1 MTRAAVTF
9 SDGDEELE
17 TTSIMKAITVE
28 SYGGPDQ
35 LVYADKDQPEPK
47 PNEALVKIEAI
58 GLNFIDVYH
67 RTGLYPLPLPFTPGS
82 EAAGTVEAI
91 GSDVSDI
98 AVGDRV
104 AYAMSVGSYAE
115 YAAVPAARLVK
126 MPKEID
132 AQAGAAA
139 MLQGMTAHY
148 LSTSTYPL
156 KSGDTAL
163 VHAAAGGVG
172 LLLIQM
178 AKRAGARVFGTVSTP
193 AKARLARDA
202 GADEVILYT
211 EQDFQQEVR
220 RMTDGKGVQV
230 VYDSVGK
237 TTFMQSLDSL
247 APRGVLAL
255 FGQSSGSVPPFDAA
269 LLAQKGSLYL
279 TRPSLAHYVLTRE
292 ELLWRA
298 GDVLNQIT
306 TGELKLRIEKTF
318 PLSEAAEAHRQL
330 EARMTTGKIL
340 LLP

>member
-1 MTRAAVTF
+1 
-9 SDGDEELE
+9 
-17 TTSIMKAITVE
+17 MKAIRIE

-35 LVYADKDQPEPK
+35 LVYQDIEKPEPQ
-47 PNEALVKIEAI
+47 PNEALVKIDAI
-58 GLNFIDVYH
+58 GVNFIDVYH
-67 RTGLYPLPLPFTPGS
+67 RTGLYPMPLPFTPGS

-91 GSDVSDI
+91 GTEVSDI

-104 AYAMSVGSYAE
+104 AYAMSIGSYAE
-115 YAAVPAARLVK
+115 YAAVPGARLVK
-126 MPKEID
+126 MPEGID

-163 VHAAAGGVG
+163 IHAAAGGVG

-178 AKRAGARVFGTVSTP
+178 AKRAGARVFGTVSTLE
-193 AKARLARDA
+193 KARLAREA

-211 EQDFQQEVR
+211 EQDFQKEVR
-220 RMTDGKGVQV
+220 RLTGGKGVQV

-237 TTFMQSLDSL
+237 TTFMKSLDSL
-247 APRGVLAL
+247 APRGLLAL

-269 LLAQKGSLYL
+269 MLAQKGSLYL
-279 TRPSLAHYVLTRE
+279 TRPSLAQYALTRE

-298 GDVLNQIT
+298 GDVLKWIT
-306 TGELKLRIEKTF
+306 MGELKLRIDKTF

-330 EARMTTGKIL
+330 EGRATTGKIL

>member
-1 MTRAAVTF
+1 
-9 SDGDEELE
+9 
-17 TTSIMKAITVE
+17 MKAIRVE
-28 SYGGPDQ
+28 AYGGPEQ
-35 LVYADKDQPEPK
+35 LVYQDIEEPVPQ
-47 PNEALVKIEAI
+47 PNEALVKLEAI
-58 GLNFIDVYH
+58 GVNFIDVYH

-82 EAAGTVEAI
+82 EASGMVESI
-91 GSDVSDI
+91 GSEVKDI

-115 YAAVPAARLVK
+115 FAAVPAARLVK
-126 MPKEID
+126 MPEGID
-132 AQAGAAA
+132 ARAGAAA

-148 LSTSTYPL
+148 LSSSTYPL

-193 AKARLARDA
+193 EKARLAREA
-202 GADEVILYT
+202 GADEIILYT

-220 RMTDGKGVQV
+220 RLTDGKGVQV

-237 TTFMQSLDSL
+237 TTFMKSLDSL
-247 APRGVLAL
+247 APRGMLAS

-298 GDVLNQIT
+298 GDVLQWIA

-318 PLSEAAEAHRQL
+318 PLSEAVEAHRQL
-330 EARMTTGKIL
+330 EGRATTGKIL
-340 LLP
+340 LLAEQ

>member
-1 MTRAAVTF
+1 
-9 SDGDEELE
+9 
-17 TTSIMKAITVE
+17 MKAIRVQ
-28 SYGGPDQ
+28 SYGGAEQ
-35 LVYADKDQPEPK
+35 LVYQDVEKPEPQ
-47 PNEALVKIEAI
+47 PNEALVKIDAI
-58 GLNFIDVYH
+58 GVNFIDVYH

-82 EAAGTVEAI
+82 EAAGTVESI
-91 GSDVSDI
+91 GSEVSDI
-98 AVGDRV
+98 AIGDRV
-104 AYAMSVGSYAE
+104 AYAMAVGSYAE

-126 MPKEID
+126 MPEGID
-132 AQAGAAA
+132 AQTGAAA

-156 KSGDTAL
+156 KNGDTAL

-178 AKRAGARVFGTVSTP
+178 AKRAGARVFGTVSTQE
-193 AKARLARDA
+193 KARLAREA

-220 RMTDGKGVQV
+220 RLTDGKGVQV

-237 TTFMQSLDSL
+237 TTFMKSLDSL
-247 APRGVLAL
+247 APRGLVAL

-279 TRPSLAHYVLTRE
+279 TRPSLANYVLTRE

-298 GDVLNQIT
+298 GDVLNWIK
-306 TGELKLRIEKTF
+306 TGELKLRIERKF

-330 EARMTTGKIL
+330 EGRATTGKIL

>member
-1 MTRAAVTF
+1 
-9 SDGDEELE
+9 
-17 TTSIMKAITVE
+17 MKAINVE

-35 LVYADKDQPEPK
+35 LVYKDIEKPEPQ
-47 PNEALVKIEAI
+47 PNEALIRIEAI

-67 RTGLYPLPLPFTPGS
+67 RTGLYPLPLPFTPGT
-82 EAAGTVEAI
+82 EAAGTIEAI
-91 GSDVSDI
+91 GSEVSEL
-98 AVGDRV
+98 AVGDHV
-104 AYAMSVGSYAE
+104 AYAMTVGSYAE
-115 YAAVPAARLVK
+115 YAAVPASRLVK
-126 MPKEID
+126 MPEGID
-132 AQAGAAA
+132 ARTGAAA

-178 AKRAGARVFGTVSTP
+178 AKRAGARVFGTVSTKE
-193 AKARLARDA
+193 KARLAREA

-220 RMTDGKGVQV
+220 RMTEGRGVQV

-237 TTFMQSLDSL
+237 TTFMKSLDSL
-247 APRGVLAL
+247 APRGLLAL

-269 LLAQKGSLYL
+269 LLAQKGSLSL
-279 TRPSLAHYVLTRE
+279 TRPSLAHYTLTRE

-298 GDVLNQIT
+298 GDVLNWIS

-330 EARMTTGKIL
+330 EGRATTGKIL
-340 LLP
+340 LQP

>member
-1 MTRAAVTF
+1 
-9 SDGDEELE
+9 
-17 TTSIMKAITVE
+17 MKAIRVE

-35 LVYADKDQPEPK
+35 LVYKDIEKPEPQ
-47 PNEALVKIEAI
+47 PNEALVKIDAI
-58 GLNFIDVYH
+58 GVNFIDVYH

-82 EAAGTVEAI
+82 EAAGTVESI
-91 GSDVSDI
+91 GSEVSDI

-115 YAAVPAARLVK
+115 YAAVPASRLVK
-126 MPKEID
+126 MPEGID
-132 AQAGAAA
+132 AQTGAAA

-178 AKRAGARVFGTVSTP
+178 AKRAGARVFGTVSTQE
-193 AKARLARDA
+193 KARLAREA

-237 TTFMQSLDSL
+237 TTFMRSLDSL
-247 APRGVLAL
+247 APRGLLAL

-269 LLAQKGSLYL
+269 MLAQKGSLYL
-279 TRPSLAHYVLTRE
+279 TRPSLAQYTMTRE

-298 GDVLNQIT
+298 GDVLNWIT

-318 PLSEAAEAHRQL
+318 PLSEAAEAHSQL
-330 EARMTTGKIL
+330 EGRATTGKIL